1 MNLKDKLDRYA
12 PLSGARENRPVRRS
26 GATSA
31 KCEHLLEV
39 FPPHHVHGVHRVDSL
54 GGRFESVAKI
64 LVRCPVDGTLDFERI
79 AFVDTE
85 TTGLSGG
92 IGVCA
97 FLVGV
102 GYLSPAGF
110 VVEQFLMNDFPAEP
124 DMLHRVCDTLE
135 GFDVIGSYNGRSFD
149 VPILDGRLLL
159 NGIRKRLSDKPHLDL
174 LHPARRLWKHRLS
187 DCSLKSLEAHM
198 VGHIREDDIE
208 GWMIPEAYFKYL
220 RTGARETMEQIL
232 HHNRQDI
239 LSLAC
244 LAHLT
249 FRAIDSPKEAP
260 LEHGLDWYG
269 LGTLLEQHRRMNE
282 AVHCFERAIEMGLPE
297 ETRRRCLMTLSLTHK
312 RRGDWNDAV
321 RLWKET
327 LSTNGEANTYFGLE
341 ELAKFYEHKRC
352 DLISARDVCQRAIA
366 RIEIR
371 AALSETNAVRRLE
384 NFEHRL
390 KRIEK
395 KIRNGGE
402 NG

>member
-12 PLSGARENRPVRRS
+12 PVSGIRENRPVRRL
-26 GATSA
+26 GASSA
-31 KCEHLLEV
+31 KCEHSLKV
-39 FPPHHVHGVHRVDSL
+39 FPPHHVHGTHRVGSL
-54 GGRFESVAKI
+54 GGRFERAGRI
-64 LVRCPVDGTLDFERI
+64 LVRCSADDAVDFDRI

-102 GYLSPAGF
+102 GYLSTAGF

-124 DMLHRVCDTLE
+124 DMLHRVCETLE
-135 GFDVIGSYNGRSFD
+135 RFNVIGSYNGRSFD

-159 NGIRKRLSDKPHLDL
+159 NGIRTRLSDKPHLDL
-174 LHPARRLWKHRLS
+174 LHPVRRLWKHRLC
-187 DCSLKSLEAHM
+187 DCSLKSLEAHA

-208 GWMIPEAYFKYL
+208 GWMIPEAYFRYL
-220 RTGARETMEQIL
+220 RGGDRKTMERIL
-232 HHNRQDI
+232 LHNREDI

-249 FRAIDSPKEAP
+249 FRAIDSPKEAS

-269 LGTLLEQHRRMNE
+269 LGTLFEQHRRTKE
-282 AVHCFERAIEMGLPE
+282 AVHCFERALEMGLPE
-297 ETRRRCLMTLSLTHK
+297 ETRRRCLTTLSLAHK

-327 LSTNGEANTYFGLE
+327 SSAKEDANTYLGLE
-341 ELAKFYEHKRC
+341 ELAKFYEHTQR
-352 DLISARDVCQRAIA
+352 DLVSARGICQRAIA
-366 RIEIR
+366 MIEMH
-371 AALSETNAVRRLE
+371 AALSETNAVRHLD

-390 KRIEK
+390 RRIEK
-395 KIRNGGE
+395 KMRSGGE